1 MDGCRSKVK
10 SSRYMLPN
18 SKQDSPPCLL
28 AKDPEELS
36 FFQCSSR
43 APLWTTGQW
52 GKIFASPDPTHKS
65 SLRAG
70 LGRGDPSETVT
81 ALVRLQGWGSRSWSC
96 WPRKGEENHSA
107 DSVSTTPIRH
117 HCLPF
122 CDWSLAWEITNIGWE
137 QPAINTLSAL
147 LWRNGGRSTD
157 QHETGGGEECRM
169 KSQTQKSLQWTRR
182 QGTILTTIGWP
193 TSSSRF
199 FHKMLME
206 NPNKLFGRKFNIS
219 G

>member
-1 MDGCRSKVK
+1 
-10 SSRYMLPN
+10 MLPN

-36 FFQCSSR
+36 FFQCGSR

-52 GKIFASPDPTHKS
+52 GEVFASPDPTHKS

-70 LGRGDPSETVT
+70 LGRGSKWNSDSPSQDTVLGEQELKLLT
-81 ALVRLQGWGSRSWSC
+81 PRGRRKITQPTRSQ
-96 WPRKGEENHSA
+96 P
-107 DSVSTTPIRH
+107 PLRH
-117 HCLPF
+117 HCLPV
-122 CDWSLAWEITNIGWE
+122 CDWSLAWKIANIGWE

-147 LWRNGGRSTD
+147 LRRNDRRSTD

-169 KSQTQKSLQWTRR
+169 KSQTQKSLQWTRWE
-182 QGTILTTIGWP
+182 GTILTTIGWP

-206 NPNKLFGRKFNIS
+206 NPNKLFGQFNIS